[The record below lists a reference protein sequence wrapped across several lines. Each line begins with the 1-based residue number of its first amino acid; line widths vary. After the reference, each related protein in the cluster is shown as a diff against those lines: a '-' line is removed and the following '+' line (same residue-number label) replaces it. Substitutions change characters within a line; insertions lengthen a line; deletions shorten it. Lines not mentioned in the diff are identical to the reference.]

1 MASAEPR
8 PDFPARQ
15 GRQDSNLQP
24 PVLETGAL
32 PIELRPSVR
41 GGDCTA
47 PSTILPVRGG
57 LQRRALGVLFLV
69 IALAMAGIA
78 VASAL
83 AGRWVIVF
91 AAGVLAAWLATLA
104 VRGLSLR

>member
-1 MASAEPR
+1 VSA
-8 PDFPARQ
+8 
-15 GRQDSNLQP
+15 
-24 PVLETGAL
+24 
-32 PIELRPSVR
+32 
-41 GGDCTA
+41 
-47 PSTILPVRGG
+47 G

-104 VRGLSLR
+104 VRGLRVR

>member
-1 MASAEPR
+1 V
-8 PDFPARQ
+8 
-15 GRQDSNLQP
+15 G
-24 PVLETGAL
+24 
-32 PIELRPSVR
+32 
-41 GGDCTA
+41 
-47 PSTILPVRGG
+47 GG

-83 AGRWVIVF
+83 AGRWVIAF
-91 AAGVLAAWLATLA
+91 AAAVLAAWLATLA